1 MKTIVSLFGDESPE
15 FQYLNDRAAKYA
27 ASKNLNY
34 IWRPMVPFTY
44 EKAIAA
50 MKEGDY
56 GIIDI
61 QKYDEQVFRQ
71 IQNTNPL
78 LIRFG
83 VGFDSVD
90 LDAATKYGIAIART
104 TAANTIGVAELAVL
118 LMLAAIRRLKEN
130 INNLNV
136 GDWSKCVSHEL
147 YGSTV
152 GIIGFGN
159 IGKKV
164 AQLLQGFSCRILVYD
179 PMPNLDVIKACGA
192 ELVSYEDLCRQS
204 DVITVH
210 CVTVPSTYHLV
221 DEAHLK
227 LMKKTAVIV
236 NTARGVLI
244 DERALIKAL
253 EKGWIAGAALDVLET
268 EPCTVDFPL
277 IGKKNVILTPHAASQ
292 TFESL
297 WRIYEMAI
305 DIAADF
311 RDGKDSPHILNPG
324 YKNTAR

>member
-34 IWRPMVPFTY
+34 LWRPMVPFTY

-56 GIIDI
+56 GIIDV
-61 QKYDEQVFRQ
+61 QKFDEQVFRQ
-71 IQNTNPL
+71 IQDTVPL

-90 LDAATKYGIAIART
+90 LEAAAKYGIAVART

-118 LMLAAIRRLKEN
+118 LMLSAKRRLKEN
-130 INNLNV
+130 IENLAV
-136 GDWSKCVSHEL
+136 GDWSKSVSHEL
-147 YGSTV
+147 FGSTV

-164 AQLLQGFSCRILVYD
+164 AQLLQGFCCKILVYD
-179 PMPNLDVIKACGA
+179 PMPKMDVIKAFGA

-204 DVITVH
+204 DVVTVH
-210 CVTVPSTYHLV
+210 CAAMPSTYHLV
-221 DEAHLK
+221 DEEHLK

-244 DERALIKAL
+244 DEKALIKAL
-253 EKGWIAGAALDVLET
+253 EEGWIAGAALDVMET
-268 EPCTVDFPL
+268 EPCPVDYPL

-292 TFESL
+292 TYESL

-324 YKNTAR
+324 YKNAAQ

>member
-56 GIIDI
+56 GIIDV
-61 QKYDEQVFRQ
+61 QKFDEQVFRQ
-71 IQNTNPL
+71 IRDTNPL

-90 LDAATKYGIAIART
+90 LDAATKYGIAVART
-104 TAANTIGVAELAVL
+104 TAANTIGVAEFTVL
-118 LMLAAIRRLKEN
+118 LMLAAKRRLKEN
-130 INNLNV
+130 IEHLAV
-136 GDWSKCVSHEL
+136 GDWSRNVSHEL
-147 YGSTV
+147 FGSTV

-159 IGKKV
+159 IGQKV
-164 AQLLQGFSCRILVYD
+164 AQLLQGFCCRILVYD
-179 PMPNLDVIKACGA
+179 PMPNMDVIKAYGA
-192 ELVSYEDLCRQS
+192 ELVSYEDLCRES

-210 CVTVPSTYHLV
+210 CSAMPATYHLV
-221 DEAHLK
+221 DEEHLK

-244 DERALIKAL
+244 DEKALIKAL
-253 EKGWIAGAALDVLET
+253 EEGWIAGAALDVMET
-268 EPCTVDFPL
+268 EPCPVGYPL
-277 IGKKNVILTPHAASQ
+277 IGKNNVILTPHGASQ
-292 TFESL
+292 TYESL

-324 YKNTAR
+324 YKNVIR